1 MAMPAIQAHWATIE
15 DAGKS
20 DGETRRSSF
29 RFGRSN
35 RSGVFAP
42 KNTRR
47 KGELIAI
54 SLAPGRYLDLWGNEA
69 HTVPGSGVLQL
80 TAADGI
86 ALLVRS

>member
-1 MAMPAIQAHWATIE
+1 MTAAAAMPPWQRPRP
-15 DAGKS
+15 AGKS